1 MVQHDRLSVK
11 LSCRCDMYYGV
22 ADVCCFVI
30 AEMLDPIKESHVEFL
45 HSRSKLT
52 EALGTSPQ
60 VGSSS

>member
-1 MVQHDRLSVK
+1 MRALY
-11 LSCRCDMYYGV
+11 CDEGNTCYV
-22 ADVCCFVI
+22 LF
-30 AEMLDPIKESHVEFL
+30 AEVLDPIKESHLEFF

>member
-1 MVQHDRLSVK
+1 MSLCS
-11 LSCRCDMYYGV
+11 LAAGFTCRGV
-22 ADVCCFVI
+22 AEVCCFLI
-30 AEMLDPIKESHVEFL
+30 AEVLDPIKESHVEFF